1 MDLQRLRTRRRVLLT
16 CCPDVPALAGL
27 ATGVTVVLGPWT
39 MSVATAAGVSD
50 LAATAAAAAA
60 AAGAAATMTAGE
72 LVNTTAAAASSGGVD
87 LICLFGRCVDLSL
100 SGFSWA
106 DAPLSSLR
114 YPVGVMFVY
123 LAVIWALHRT
133 MRSRPPIRMKA
144 AAAVHN
150 ILLTGLSAA
159 MAVGTIVELVINTRR
174 HGFVSVVCD
183 REKTAMTGRLAVWFY
198 VFYLSKYYELLD
210 TVLLVVK
217 KRPLS
222 FLHVYHHCVVLI
234 LFWAY
239 NQSRMIISWVLVVAN
254 SLVHVAMYGYFT
266 ASTFGKTVWWKKYIT
281 QAQIVQFVVDL
292 TATWPFPLLYYGA
305 RGCSGSMRGWLF
317 GQAVGFSFF
326 HLFLDFYRRSYKK
339 RGDAA
344 AIAVVPAGVSPQV
357 VADGG
362 AGAAPTASLM
372 AKKHA

>member
-1 MDLQRLRTRRRVLLT
+1 M
-16 CCPDVPALAGL
+16 
-27 ATGVTVVLGPWT
+27 
-39 MSVATAAGVSD
+39 
-50 LAATAAAAAA
+50 TAAAAAA
-60 AAGAAATMTAGE
+60 AGVAELTLSAAAMTGGE
-72 LVNTTAAAASSGGVD
+72 LVNATASATSSAGVD

-144 AAAVHN
+144 VAAVHN

-159 MAVGTIVELVINTRR
+159 MAVGTIVELVIHTRR

-266 ASTFGKTVWWKKYIT
+266 ASTFGVTVWWKKYIT

-339 RGDAA
+339 RGEATPPAVAA
-344 AIAVVPAGVSPQV
+344 AAATPTGTPPPVAAGGDTAAAAAAAASVS
-357 VADGG
+357 
-362 AGAAPTASLM
+362 
-372 AKKHA
+372 KKQT

>member
-1 MDLQRLRTRRRVLLT
+1 MWTASGAVLAALVCRWRVVSPVGVVLLT
-16 CCPDVPALAGL
+16 L
-27 ATGVTVVLGPWT
+27 
-39 MSVATAAGVSD
+39 
-50 LAATAAAAAA
+50 
-60 AAGAAATMTAGE
+60 
-72 LVNTTAAAASSGGVD
+72 
-87 LICLFGRCVDLSL
+87 CLLHVC
-100 SGFSWA
+100 
-106 DAPLSSLR
+106 APLLPR
-114 YPVGVMFVY
+114 
-123 LAVIWALHRT
+123 
-133 MRSRPPIRMKA
+133 RPLFPR
-144 AAAVHN
+144 V
-150 ILLTGLSAA
+150 
-159 MAVGTIVELVINTRR
+159 RR
-174 HGFVSVVCD
+174 
-183 REKTAMTGRLAVWFY
+183 
-198 VFYLSKYYELLD
+198 YYELLD

-266 ASTFGKTVWWKKYIT
+266 ASTFGVTVWWKKYIT

-339 RGDAA
+339 RGEATPPAVAA
-344 AIAVVPAGVSPQV
+344 AAATPTGTPPPVAAGGDTAAAAAAAASVS
-357 VADGG
+357 
-362 AGAAPTASLM
+362 
-372 AKKHA
+372 KKQT

>member
-1 MDLQRLRTRRRVLLT
+1 MDLQRLRSRGRVLLT

-50 LAATAAAAAA
+50 LAASAAAAAA

-198 VFYLSKYYELLD
+198 VFYLSKCVGLLAAGID
-210 TVLLVVK
+210 EDGVMVGRKLVQ
-217 KRPLS
+217 
-222 FLHVYHHCVVLI
+222 
-234 LFWAY
+234 A
-239 NQSRMIISWVLVVAN
+239 
-254 SLVHVAMYGYFT
+254 T
-266 ASTFGKTVWWKKYIT
+266 ST
-281 QAQIVQFVVDL
+281 
-292 TATWPFPLLYYGA
+292 
-305 RGCSGSMRGWLF
+305 
-317 GQAVGFSFF
+317 
-326 HLFLDFYRRSYKK
+326 
-339 RGDAA
+339 GDAA
-344 AIAVVPAGVSPQV
+344 SPLVSPLV
-357 VADGG
+357 SSSCYGLGAD
-362 AGAAPTASLM
+362 ALAT
-372 AKKHA
+372 